1 MPRRHL
7 DPRLLERLLQG
18 RISSAEARDLARHLM
33 DSCPD
38 CAQAADLE
46 ADRGPDLDLC
56 PERARAGEP
65 EPETSPVPI
74 AAASAPDGPEPG
86 AEVDVSFD
94 RIRKR
99 LEGTVSL
106 VFRQREE
113 APALLAEIERHPH
126 ERRRLLIRNNPRFQ
140 TLALAELL
148 LERAWAEGLEEPA
161 AGEELAALAVELVD
175 QIDPVVFGDDVLN
188 DLRGRSWAFRGNF
201 RRIATDFRAA
211 EEAFHRAEV
220 YLADGSG
227 DLLEQARL
235 YGFRATLCQH
245 HSRFDEA
252 RELLR
257 DALQIYLAT
266 EEEHLA
272 GRTLVKL
279 GSAAN
284 DEGCYEEAIQLLE
297 EGLGRIDSEEEPRIL
312 WVARQNLAVSLLELG
327 RFEEAAAQLP
337 TLRRM
342 TAEHATRSDLLR
354 LRWAE
359 GRILVG
365 LGHDARAEA
374 AFLEVRKGFLDQGIG
389 FDAAAVC
396 LDLATLY
403 LRLGR
408 TAEIRG
414 LVSEMLPIFQSRD
427 VHRDAMAAFLL
438 VQRAVEME
446 TLTLRTIEEAAELM
460 RRSQGKPLPGS
471 GPGPGSS

>member
-1 MPRRHL
+1 MPLRHL
-7 DPRLLERLLQG
+7 DPRLLERILQG
-18 RISSAEARDLARHLM
+18 RISSAEVRDLARHLLE
-33 DSCPD
+33 SCPD
-38 CAQAADLE
+38 CARAADLGTE
-46 ADRGPDLDLC
+46 LGSNRDPC
-56 PERARAGEP
+56 PERAPVGEP

-74 AAASAPDGPEPG
+74 AVASAPDVPEPG
-86 AEVDVSFD
+86 AEVEVSFD
-94 RIRKR
+94 RVRER

-106 VFRQREE
+106 IFRQREE
-113 APALLAEIERHPH
+113 APTLLAEIERHPH

-140 TLALAELL
+140 TLPLAELL

-161 AGEELAALAVELVD
+161 AGEELAALAGELVD
-175 QIDPVVFGDDVLN
+175 QVDPAVFGDEVLN
-188 DLRGRSWAFRGNF
+188 DLRGRAWAFRGNF
-201 RRIATDFRAA
+201 RRIATDFRDA
-211 EEAFHRAEV
+211 EEAFRRAEA

-266 EEEHLA
+266 EEEHLG
-272 GRTLVKL
+272 GRTLIKL
-279 GSAAN
+279 GTVAN
-284 DEGCYEEAIQLLE
+284 DEGRHEEAMFLMN
-297 EGLGRIDSEEEPRIL
+297 EGLERIDPEQEPRL
-312 WVARQNLAVSLLELG
+312 VWVAHQNLMTASMELG

-337 TLRRM
+337 TLRRV
-342 TAEHATRSDLLR
+342 TAEHATRFDLLR

-374 AFLEVRKGFLDQGIG
+374 AFLEVRKGFLEQGIG

-403 LRLGR
+403 LRQGR
-408 TAEIRG
+408 TPEIRG
-414 LVSEMLPIFQSRD
+414 LVSEMLPIFRSRD

-438 VQRAVEME
+438 LQRAVEME

-460 RRSQGKPLPGS
+460 HRSQGKPAS
-471 GPGPGSS
+471 DS